1 MNLPEY
7 QDLVKLE
14 DLMRSL
20 VVPKVTVNM
29 VTDVFGVAAEIEV
42 GTETPNLHF
51 VPFSTG
57 EPMTAYVG
65 PYQVVVDPTLE
76 NQKMR
81 PSEEFKR
88 IQSPELWESTN
99 QWMRE
104 FFGVTYPIQRIGNIL
119 IMHPKALRK
128 LHDAL
133 GGRSGPFDLEIQ

>member
-7 QDLVKLE
+7 QDLVTID
-14 DLMRSL
+14 DLVRGL
-20 VVPKVTVNM
+20 LVPKKIPVNM
-29 VTDVFGVAAEIEV
+29 VDIAGLTVEVEV

-51 VPFSTG
+51 TPFSTG
-57 EPMTAYVG
+57 ESMGAYVG
-65 PYQVVVDPTLE
+65 PYQVIVDPTME